1 MKKLSPAIVALISL
15 FAYAIIVTLI
25 FLITYGV
32 LPAGSMITVIL
43 VTAVVGAMPLLVNFI
58 YAGYIFYTG
67 CVIGFLIDS
76 LFVKSLAPTEPVMT
90 DGGWLLIIIMAV
102 GLIAGM
108 ATEIVKMRE
117 RLAAKQND
125 LPVLE
130 EEAIEEE
137 AAAEEAQDP
146 DFKKYDE

>member
-1 MKKLSPAIVALISL
+1 MKKLSPIIVTLISL
-15 FAYAIIVTLI
+15 LAYAIIATLI
-25 FLITYGV
+25 FLITYGT

-43 VTAVVGAMPLLVNFI
+43 ITAVVGAMPLLVNFF
-58 YAGYIFYTG
+58 YAGYIFYAS
-67 CVIGFLIDS
+67 CVVGFVIDS
-76 LFVKSLAPTEPVMT
+76 LFVKSLAPNEPAMPSA
-90 DGGWLLIIIMAV
+90 GWLLIIIMAV

-137 AAAEEAQDP
+137 AAEEEAKDP